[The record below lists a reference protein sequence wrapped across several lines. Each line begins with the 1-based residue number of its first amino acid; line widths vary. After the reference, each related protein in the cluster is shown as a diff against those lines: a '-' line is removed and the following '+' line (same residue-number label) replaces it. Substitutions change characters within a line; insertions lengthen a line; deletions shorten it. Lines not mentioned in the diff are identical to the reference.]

1 MIFVLLIFFN
11 TFYFIKYLA
20 DANFRAKILHLRAF
34 TWLGSHGV
42 HRKHRIFF

>member
-20 DANFRAKILHLRAF
+20 DANFRPKILHLRRISGF
-34 TWLGSHGV
+34 YRGV
-42 HRKHRIFF
+42 WKTLKVA

>member
-20 DANFRAKILHLRAF
+20 DANFRPKILHLQKILR
-34 TWLGSHGV
+34 HE
-42 HRKHRIFF
+42 I